1 MKSGCAEF
9 SSAYRTDLLKSVS
22 GKKLCKIV
30 EKKGWILKK
39 VTGSHH
45 IYQKQGVNYILSIP
59 VHRNKDLKI
68 GTLKALMKIAELT
81 ENDLS

>member
-9 SSAYRTDLLKSVS
+9 SSAYRTDLLKSIS

-30 EKKGWILKK
+30 EQKRWSLKK
-39 VTGSHH
+39 VTGSHY
-45 IYQKQGVNYILSIP
+45 IYQKPGVNKILSIP

-68 GTLKALMKIAELT
+68 GTLKALMKIAGLT
-81 ENDLS
+81 EEDLS

>member
-1 MKSGCAEF
+1 MKSVF
-9 SSAYRTDLLKSVS
+9 

-30 EKKGWILKK
+30 EKKGWVVRK

-45 IYQKQGVNYILSIP
+45 IYAKTEVDKILSIP
-59 VHRNKDLKI
+59 VHKNKDLKI

-81 ENDLS
+81 EEDL

>member
-1 MKSGCAEF
+1 M
-9 SSAYRTDLLKSVS
+9 KSVS

-30 EKKGWILKK
+30 EKKGWVVRK

-45 IYQKQGVNYILSIP
+45 IYTKTEVDKILSIP
-59 VHRNKDLKI
+59 VHKNKDLKI

-81 ENDLS
+81 EEDL